1 MQQSVGNVC
10 ANLKVDPLSRFC
22 TGACQ
27 VFTNQKRTR
36 ERSEAVPS
44 ACNYNFIKKETLSR
58 VFSCE
63 FREISKNTFS
73 NRTPRVAATER
84 WKIVKPITMQR
95 NFFTQVTGNRV
106 SHHYALN
113 VIKVFV

>member
-1 MQQSVGNVC
+1 MGYFKRLMGY
-10 ANLKVDPLSRFC
+10 LKQGLYFNKAEDQ
-22 TGACQ
+22 AC
-27 VFTNQKRTR
+27 
-36 ERSEAVPS
+36 
-44 ACNYNFIKKETLSR
+44 NFIKIETPAK

-63 FREISKNTFS
+63 FCEISKNTFS

-84 WKIVKPITMQR
+84 WKTVKPITMQR